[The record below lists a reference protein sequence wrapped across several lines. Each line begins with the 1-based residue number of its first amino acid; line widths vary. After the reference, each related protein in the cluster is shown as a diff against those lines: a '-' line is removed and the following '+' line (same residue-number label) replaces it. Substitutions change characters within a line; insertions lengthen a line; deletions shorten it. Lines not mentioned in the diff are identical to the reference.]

1 MSDNPLEMTPERE
14 HRIRERAYVLWEED
28 GRPEGRAVEFWER
41 AAEQIAI
48 EDHPG
53 AGLLPNPMSEGGEP
67 GGGEPGAEPVEEASI
82 QDNLGEFP
90 ERSTDQGDHR
100 HSPMTR
106 TEERREIA
114 ADRRGGAKT
123 AQR

>member
-53 AGLLPNPMSEGGEP
+53 AGLLPNPMGES
-67 GGGEPGAEPVEEASI
+67 GEPGAEPVEEAAI

-90 ERSTDQGDHR
+90 DHTTDQGDHR

-106 TEERREIA
+106 KEERREIA
-114 ADRRGGAKT
+114 ADRRGGTKS